1 MAMPTASRVRYV
13 LACAAIDPR
22 LRGVLLF
29 DLEPALLLDIGQWL
43 GSLLGNPHPYVLGA
57 SAVADSAW
65 IGLSSGPTFGV
76 SPGPLVDR
84 SGGPPLTVLVSDLAK
99 LSLTGQ
105 RAALTLLDADVAHLE
120 REGLGVTW
128 APRSRWVAVCA
139 RADIGRVPPHLL
151 DRFPLRV
158 DASGLSADL
167 KPPSENLEPP
177 SEKWRH
183 ALAAGRLATV
193 PDEVA
198 RGVIGRTA
206 RGMAGARRDLAL
218 ARIGRALATLDNRTR
233 TTNADIERAASLL
246 RLPPPRDRGHG
257 DGSGPDGAHGGHGGH
272 GLAGGGRAER
282 LGEKES
288 SSPEQADRFD
298 VVPPPP
304 AEPLPPTPTPPADLG
319 GPYPEDDIEPER
331 DPGSLRSQ
339 TTRHSSSRPS
349 HGRSIGSR
357 PGAFGD
363 LAIVATILGAA
374 PLQAR
379 RCDDHYSRPPHPLHL
394 IPPDLRVHRRGAD
407 PARLLVLVLDHTCR
421 AGWNWLDALA
431 PYLQWAYTGRAGVCV
446 IEVGAAGVANELR
459 AQRFSASS
467 LLDPRVVRA
476 LERPVGRCTP
486 LAHGLDLAVETLRH
500 RLHLGKVPAD
510 DVLLVI
516 VTDGRGNIPLRA
528 SATGELP
535 DRVGREGVEDALAM
549 ARELSR
555 MKRIHAVVLDP
566 GPRPGAA
573 LTRALA
579 EACGARLQQGG
590 EPR

>member
-1 MAMPTASRVRYV
+1 MAMPTASRVRYA
-13 LACAAIDPR
+13 LACAALDPR

-29 DLEPALLLDIGQWL
+29 DLEPALLLDIGHWL
-43 GSLLGNPHPYVLGA
+43 GSLLGNPHPYVLGT
-57 SAVADSAW
+57 SAVADNAW
-65 IGLSSGPTFGV
+65 IGLSSRPTFGV
-76 SPGPLVDR
+76 SPGPLVD
-84 SGGPPLTVLVSDLAK
+84 SPGAPPLTVLVSDLAK

-105 RAALTLLDADVAHLE
+105 RAAITLLDADVAHLE
-120 REGLGVTW
+120 REGLSVTW
-128 APRSRWVAVCA
+128 APRTRWVAGCA
-139 RADIGRVPPHLL
+139 RADVGRIPPHLL

-158 DASGLSADL
+158 DASGLPAD
-167 KPPSENLEPP
+167 LEPP
-177 SEKWRH
+177 AEKWRH
-183 ALAAGRLATV
+183 ALAGGRLATV
-193 PDEVA
+193 PDEVS
-198 RGVIGRTA
+198 RGVLGRTA
-206 RGMAGARRDLAL
+206 RGTAGARRDLAL
-218 ARIGRALATLDNRTR
+218 ARIGRALATLDSRTW
-233 TTNADIERAASLL
+233 TTNADVEQAASLL
-246 RLPPPRDRGHG
+246 RLPPPLDRGHR
-257 DGSGPDGAHGGHGGH
+257 DDS
-272 GLAGGGRAER
+272 GGGVARGRHDPEEGGGAGRRGGKEPSPSARAD
-282 LGEKES
+282 GFNV
-288 SSPEQADRFD
+288 AA
-298 VVPPPP
+298 P
-304 AEPLPPTPTPPADLG
+304 APAQPLAPGPVSPADPG
-319 GPYPEDDIEPER
+319 GPYPEDDTEPER

-374 PLQAR
+374 PLQAG
-379 RCDDHYSRPPHPLHL
+379 RCEDHYSRPPHPLHL
-394 IPPDLRVHRRGAD
+394 IPPDLRVHRRSAD

-431 PYLQWAYTGRAGVCV
+431 PYLQWAYTGRAGVSV

-500 RLHLGKVPAD
+500 RLHLGRVPAD

-535 DRVGREGVEDALAM
+535 DRVGSEGVEDALAM

>member
-1 MAMPTASRVRYV
+1 MAMPTASRVRYA
-13 LACAAIDPR
+13 LACAALDPR

-29 DLEPALLLDIGQWL
+29 DLEPALLLDIGHWL

-84 SGGPPLTVLVSDLAK
+84 PGTPPLTVLVSDLAK
-99 LSLTGQ
+99 LSPTGQ
-105 RAALTLLDADVAHLE
+105 RAALTLLDTDVANLE
-120 REGLGVTW
+120 REGLSVTW
-128 APRSRWVAVCA
+128 APRTRWVAICA
-139 RADIGRVPPHLL
+139 RADVGRVPPHLL

-158 DASGLSADL
+158 DASGLPAD
-167 KPPSENLEPP
+167 LEPP
-177 SEKWRH
+177 AKKWRH
-183 ALAAGRLATV
+183 VLAGGRLATV

-198 RGVIGRTA
+198 RGVVGRTA
-206 RGMAGARRDLAL
+206 GGMAGARRDLAL
-218 ARIGRALATLDNRTR
+218 ARIGRALATLDGRTR
-233 TTNADIERAASLL
+233 TTHADVERAASLL
-246 RLPPPRDRGHG
+246 RLPSPRDRDRG
-257 DGSGPDGAHGGHGGH
+257 DDSGP
-272 GLAGGGRAER
+272 GGGARGWHAPERDGGAGRRGGEEPSPSARA
-282 LGEKES
+282 
-288 SSPEQADRFD
+288 DVFD
-298 VVPPPP
+298 VAAP
-304 AEPLPPTPTPPADLG
+304 APAQPLAPGPVSPADPGG
-319 GPYPEDDIEPER
+319 GPYPEDDVEPER

-379 RCDDHYSRPPHPLHL
+379 RCEDHYSRPPHPLHL

-431 PYLQWAYTGRAGVCV
+431 PYLQWAYTGRAGVSV

-459 AQRFSASS
+459 AQRFNASS

-500 RLHLGKVPAD
+500 RLHLGRVPAD

>member
-1 MAMPTASRVRYV
+1 MAMPTAVRVRYA
-13 LACAAIDPR
+13 LACAALDPR

-29 DLEPALLLDIGQWL
+29 DLEPALLLDIGHWL
-43 GSLLGNPHPYVLGA
+43 GSLLGNPHPYVLGT
-57 SAVADSAW
+57 SAVADNAW
-65 IGLSSGPTFGV
+65 IGLTSSPAFGV
-76 SPGPLVDR
+76 SPGPLVDEH
-84 SGGPPLTVLVSDLAK
+84 GAPPRTVLVSDLAR

-105 RAALTLLDADVAHLE
+105 RAAITLLDADVAHLE
-120 REGLGVTW
+120 REGLSVTW
-128 APRSRWVAVCA
+128 MPRTRWVATCA
-139 RADIGRVPPHLL
+139 RADAGRVPPHLL

-158 DASGLSADL
+158 NASGLS
-167 KPPSENLEPP
+167 SVLEPP
-177 SEKWRH
+177 AGKWRR
-183 ALAAGRLATV
+183 ALARGRLATV
-193 PDEVA
+193 PDEVVGEVLDRVRA
-198 RGVIGRTA
+198 GTT
-206 RGMAGARRDLAL
+206 GARRDLAL
-218 ARIGRALATLDNRTR
+218 ARIGRALATLDGRTR
-233 TTNADIERAASLL
+233 TTNADVELAASLL
-246 RLPPPRDRGHG
+246 RLPSPRDRGR
-257 DGSGPDGAHGGHGGH
+257 GSGPDGEACERRAPGGDRGAGRRGGEEPSPSP
-272 GLAGGGRAER
+272 RAD
-282 LGEKES
+282 GFHVAA
-288 SSPEQADRFD
+288 PG
-298 VVPPPP
+298 P
-304 AEPLPPTPTPPADLG
+304 AQPLDPGPISPADPG
-319 GPYPEDDIEPER
+319 GPYPEDDAEPER
-331 DPGSLRSQ
+331 DPGSLRSPA
-339 TTRHSSSRPS
+339 TRHSSSRPS

-357 PGAFGD
+357 PGTFGD

-379 RCDDHYSRPPHPLHL
+379 RCEDHHSRPPHSLHL
-394 IPPDLRVHRRGAD
+394 IPPDLRVHRRGAA

-421 AGWNWLDALA
+421 IGWDWFDALA
-431 PYLQWAYTGRAGVCV
+431 PYLQWAYTGRAGVSV
-446 IEVGAAGVANELR
+446 IEVGAADVANELR

-500 RLHLGKVPAD
+500 RLHLGRVPAD

-516 VTDGRGNIPLRA
+516 VTDGRGNVPLRA

-535 DRVGREGVEDALAM
+535 DRVGSEGVEDALAM

-590 EPR
+590 ESR

>member
-1 MAMPTASRVRYV
+1 MAMPTASRVRYA
-13 LACAAIDPR
+13 LACAALDPR

-29 DLEPALLLDIGQWL
+29 DLEPALLLGVGHWL

-57 SAVADSAW
+57 STVANNAW
-65 IGLSSGPTFGV
+65 TGLASRPTLGV
-76 SPGPLVDR
+76 SPGPLVDKR
-84 SGGPPLTVLVSDLAK
+84 GAPPLTVLVSDLAR

-105 RAALTLLDADVAHLE
+105 RAAITLLDADVAHLE
-120 REGLGVTW
+120 REGLSVTW
-128 APRSRWVAVCA
+128 APRSRWVATCA
-139 RADIGRVPPHLL
+139 RADVGRIPPHLL

-158 DASGLSADL
+158 NASGLHAD
-167 KPPSENLEPP
+167 LEPP
-177 SEKWRH
+177 AERWRR
-183 ALAAGRLATV
+183 ALARGRPATV

-198 RGVIGRTA
+198 REVLDRVPAGT
-206 RGMAGARRDLAL
+206 AGARRDLAL
-218 ARIGRALATLDNRTR
+218 ARISRALATLDGRTR
-233 TTNADIERAASLL
+233 TTSADVGQAASLL
-246 RLPPPRDRGHG
+246 RLPAPRDRGHDAG
-257 DGSGPDGAHGGHGGH
+257 DGVAYGRHDLEGGQVAGRPGG
-272 GLAGGGRAER
+272 E
-282 LGEKES
+282 E
-288 SSPEQADRFD
+288 P
-298 VVPPPP
+298 
-304 AEPLPPTPTPPADLG
+304 PLPAGADGFGVAAPASAQPLAPGPVSPADPG
-319 GPYPEDDIEPER
+319 DPYPEDDTEPER
-331 DPGSLRSQ
+331 EPGSLRSP

-363 LAIVATILGAA
+363 LALVATILGAA
-374 PLQAR
+374 PMQAR
-379 RCDDHYSRPPHPLHL
+379 RCEDHHSRPPHPLHL
-394 IPPDLRVHRRGAD
+394 IPPDLRVHRRGAA

-421 AGWNWLDALA
+421 TGWNWLDALA
-431 PYLQWAYTGRAGVCV
+431 PYLQWAYTGRAGVSV
-446 IEVGAAGVANELR
+446 IEVGAADVANELR

-500 RLHLGKVPAD
+500 RLHVGRVPAD

-516 VTDGRGNIPLRA
+516 VTDGRGNVPLRA

-535 DRVGREGVEDALAM
+535 DRVGSEGVADALAM

>member
-1 MAMPTASRVRYV
+1 MTMAMPTASRVRYA
-13 LACAAIDPR
+13 LACAALDPR

-29 DLEPALLLDIGQWL
+29 DLEPALLLDVGQWL

-84 SGGPPLTVLVSDLAK
+84 PGAPPLTVLVSDLAK

-105 RAALTLLDADVAHLE
+105 RAALTLLDTDVAHLE

-139 RADIGRVPPHLL
+139 RADIGRIPPHLL
-151 DRFPLRV
+151 DRFPLRI

-167 KPPSENLEPP
+167 DPP
-177 SEKWRH
+177 SEKWRR
-183 ALAAGRLATV
+183 ALAGGRPATV
-193 PDEVA
+193 PDEV
-198 RGVIGRTA
+198 VTEVVGRTA
-206 RGMAGARRDLAL
+206 TGTAGARRDLAL
-218 ARIGRALATLDNRTR
+218 ARIGRALATLDGRAR
-233 TTNADIERAASLL
+233 TTEADVERAVSLL
-246 RLPPPRDRGHG
+246 RLPPPRGRGHG
-257 DGSGPDGAHGGHGGH
+257 DDSGP
-272 GLAGGGRAER
+272 GGGVRGDDATVGGGGSRRRRDREER
-282 LGEKES
+282 
-288 SSPEQADRFD
+288 SPQARTDGFD
-298 VVPPPP
+298 VVSPAP
-304 AEPLPPTPTPPADLG
+304 AEPLAPGPAPPADLG

-379 RCDDHYSRPPHPLHL
+379 RCEDHYSRPPHPLHL

-500 RLHLGKVPAD
+500 RLHLGRVPAD

-535 DRVGREGVEDALAM
+535 DLVGREGVEDALAM

-566 GPRPGAA
+566 GPRPGAT

-579 EACGARLQQGG
+579 EACGARLQHGG